1 MALGEG
7 ESVANLIRMEMS
19 YVIRVMLLPI
29 KMVIK
34 QIVHM
39 VVKKEQHVIE

>member
-7 ESVANLIRMEMS
+7 ESVANLIQMTMS
-19 YVIRVMLLPI
+19 YVTHVMLLPI

-39 VVKKEQHVIE
+39 VVKKGQHVIG